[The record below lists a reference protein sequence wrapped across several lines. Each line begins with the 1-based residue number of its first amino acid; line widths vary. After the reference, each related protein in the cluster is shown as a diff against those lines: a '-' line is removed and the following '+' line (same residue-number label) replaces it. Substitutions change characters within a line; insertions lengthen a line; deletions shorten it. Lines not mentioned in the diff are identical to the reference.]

1 MGETIW
7 GLTAAIRPLAC
18 RGEQKFKRRP
28 SVLPTARLAIPRL
41 SVATDVAGDSTP
53 RGNARKL
60 FLSSSSLCSSAAT
73 DLPGFGPGLPVP
85 TPRKSRL
92 EENACSVWTRRVSR
106 AGSCSSSLITPL
118 PAWTRGGHGQ
128 DRGYDLEGF
137 ESASNIRNEDTGDL
151 AVLVQNSGYLS
162 DFLRREYSRPKRECC
177 LF

>member
-41 SVATDVAGDSTP
+41 SVATYVSGDSTP

-73 DLPGFGPGLPVP
+73 DLPGFGPGAPVP
-85 TPRKSRL
+85 TPRKNRL
-92 EENACSVWTRRVSR
+92 EENAWSVQIRQVRS
-106 AGSCSSSLITPL
+106 AGSCSSNLMTPL
-118 PAWTRGGHGQ
+118 PAWTRVV
-128 DRGYDLEGF
+128 R
-137 ESASNIRNEDTGDL
+137 ESIEETTSRDSYPLLTSGMKIL
-151 AVLVQNSGYLS
+151 ATLVFLS
-162 DFLRREYSRPKRECC
+162 
-177 LF
+177 